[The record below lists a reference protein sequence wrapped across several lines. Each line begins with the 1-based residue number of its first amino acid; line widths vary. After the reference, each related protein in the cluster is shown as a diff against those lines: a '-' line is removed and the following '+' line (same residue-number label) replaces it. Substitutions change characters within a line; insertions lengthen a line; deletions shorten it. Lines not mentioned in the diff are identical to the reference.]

1 MNLRSWRFGGKRR
14 FWSWTAFGQKRR
26 TAGTRGLGGET
37 GKEETEGVGD
47 AKFLGSADRGT
58 EGGRAGEVGRTGT
71 AEWGQERAE
80 RELIRE
86 DSKESFDSIVLSR
99 D

>member
-1 MNLRSWRFGGKRR
+1 MEGKGGFGVGRR
-14 FWSWTAFGQKRR
+14 LDKKGGLQEQED
-26 TAGTRGLGGET
+26 LGGET